1 MKLTVP
7 VLLCVFALAL
17 AAAIVVWRQHEDDP
31 AFVLAQQQL
40 RRLPQAEVEKT
51 LAEAPDPSTGKQVAD
66 AKASC
71 RPGGRD
77 ELRNPWRC
85 RITYKSGEKPRYDVT
100 IQPDG
105 AYRGERRDDIGEITG
120 CCVRVSIEG

>member
-1 MKLTVP
+1 M
-7 VLLCVFALAL
+7 ALAS
-17 AAAIVVWRQHEDDP
+17 AIVTWRQHEDDP

-40 RRLPQAEVEKT
+40 RKLPQAEVET
-51 LAEAPDPSTGKQVAD
+51 TIAEAPDPSTGKQVRR

-85 RITYKSGEKPRYDVT
+85 RIVYPSGERPRYEVT

-105 AYRGERRDDIGEITG
+105 SYRGERRDDVGDITG
-120 CCVRVSIEG
+120 CCVRVAGEG